1 MRIEDEGRKAER
13 RSRLRFLNPQ
23 SLILNP
29 VKRFSR
35 LGVRLLAFNIVLVFL
50 PVAGVLFLGEYEQR
64 LETAEIRDLTH
75 RARLI
80 AASIAREGTLDAD
93 AFEDVIHR
101 AKIDDMRVRL
111 IDSRARVVADS
122 RFIVAPAPQRP
133 PRTDRFNWLYRVGA
147 FLLRP
152 IVRFVRP
159 PEQPLEVDYYAN
171 AVRLEGPEIASV
183 LRGREHFDKKISAQQ
198 QRSVTLYRIVP
209 VVVGGWTIGAV
220 VASKSTFA
228 ILQDLYVIRLRVMR
242 VFLASLGA
250 AILVSIFFT
259 TSVVRPLRQLRVDA
273 RAILDRRGR
282 LRGRHFKGSKR
293 LDEIGELSRALERI
307 MRRLDAHV
315 GVVETFA
322 SDVVHELK
330 NPLASIR
337 NANEMLADVSEPADR
352 RRFVRIIEQ
361 EVARMERLLSG
372 VREISMIDA
381 KLIRERPQPLD
392 LGVLLAKIVEG
403 FQLREGE
410 RKSVQLEPGLGPLNV
425 EASADR
431 LIQVF
436 ENILDNA
443 LSFTPA
449 GGTVKVHIAA
459 ENGDVVTR
467 VRDMGPGIPDPNL
480 ARIFDRFFT
489 HRPDGS
495 RGGHTGLGLAI
506 VKTIVEGYGGSVSAT
521 NGEGGAVFTVR
532 LPRAATAAGGRQASG
547 IWALSPGEKAQ
558 KPDA

>member
-1 MRIEDEGRKAER
+1 MKL
-13 RSRLRFLNPQ
+13 RS
-23 SLILNP
+23 
-29 VKRFSR
+29 FSR

-50 PVAGVLFLGEYEQR
+50 PAAGVLFLGEYETR

-80 AASIAREGTLDAD
+80 SASIAREGTLDAD

-111 IDSRARVVADS
+111 IDSRANVVADS
-122 RFIVAPAPQRP
+122 RYIVAPAPQRP

-147 FLLRP
+147 FLVRP

-159 PEQPLEVDYYAN
+159 PEEPLEVDYYAN

-209 VVVGGWTIGAV
+209 VVVGGWTVGAV

-228 ILQDLYVIRLRVMR
+228 ILQDLYVIRLKVMR
-242 VFLASLGA
+242 IFLASLGA

-381 KLIRERPQPLD
+381 KLVRERPQPLD
-392 LGVLLAKIVEG
+392 LGALLAKIVEG
-403 FQLREGE
+403 FELREDG
-410 RKSVQLEPGLGPLNV
+410 KHVQLDLGTGPLTV
-425 EASADR
+425 EAMEDR

-436 ENILDNA
+436 ENLLDNA

-449 GGTVKVHIAA
+449 GGIVTVQASA
-459 ENGDVVTR
+459 ENGDVVAR
-467 VRDMGPGIPDPNL
+467 VRDMGPGIPDANL
-480 ARIFDRFFT
+480 GRIFDRFFT
-489 HRPDGS
+489 HRPEGS
-495 RGGHTGLGLAI
+495 RGAHSGLGLAI
-506 VKTIVEGYGGSVSAT
+506 VKTIVEAYGGSVNAA
-521 NGEGGAVFTVR
+521 NGERGAVFTVR
-532 LPRAATAAGGRQASG
+532 LPRAAAAAGGRHVSG
-547 IWALSPGEKAQ
+547 IWTLSPAEKSHN
-558 KPDA
+558 PDA